1 MNKLVHRSKLFLKR
15 NSATIL
21 TGVGIV
27 GVVATAVV
35 AVKATPTALLLL
47 EAAEREKE
55 EELTKWETVKIAAP
69 AYIPAI
75 AIGLGTITCVIG
87 ANVLNKRQQ
96 AAIISAY
103 ALLERSYKEYKG
115 KVVEMLGEDADGEIK
130 TEIFKGKYDVKEVV
144 LEDNK
149 ELFYD
154 MMSER
159 YFNST
164 LYQVQKAEYLVNRDI
179 QMQGWASLNDFYEYM
194 DIDPIEGGDAIGWT
208 EGLNMQKY
216 WQSWVDF
223 SHQKVVMDDGL
234 ECIVLST
241 FEDPILDF
249 QMY

>member
-1 MNKLVHRSKLFLKR
+1 MNKLVRHSKLFLKR

-21 TGVGIV
+21 TGVGVV
-27 GVVATAVV
+27 GVVATAIV

-55 EELTKWETVKIAAP
+55 EELTKWEVVKTAGP
-69 AYIPAI
+69 AYIPAV

-96 AAIISAY
+96 AAVISAY

-115 KVVEMLGEDADGEIK
+115 KVVEMLGEDADTEIK
-130 TEIFKGKYDVKEVV
+130 TGIFKDKYDAEEAVR
-144 LEDNK
+144 EDNK

-154 MMSER
+154 MISER

-164 LYQVQKAEYLVNRDI
+164 LYQVQKAEYLMNRDI
-179 QMQGWASLNDFYEYM
+179 QMQGWVSLNDFYEYM
-194 DIDPIEGGDAIGWT
+194 NIDPIEGGDAIGWT